1 MNAQLSSVVAL
12 IYVVVGGI
20 AVCLMLELK
29 GRARDR
35 NINSILIFL
44 HRFLGYL
51 FTAIYV
57 VMLYFMIMKISSYQ
71 EELSPRVVLHV
82 ALGIGLA
89 PLIFVKIL
97 IARRHKLL
105 TSHLLGLGVTILL
118 FSFVL
123 TGLTAGHYFLHKSDL
138 RYIALSELDTSVLDV
153 SLGRLI
159 LKKKCGKC
167 HTLERVFRSFK
178 SEKGWEKTINRMAT
192 LDAPNIRDFDIK
204 QIMHFLVEQQKTR
217 KGSAALVEKEIGETL
232 INRKCSVCHSLE
244 RVYSAEMDE
253 KQWSDTIDEMVE
265 ISGNPN
271 HLSQREK
278 LEIIRF
284 LSTN

>member
-12 IYVVVGGI
+12 IYVIVGGM

-51 FTAIYV
+51 FTAIF
-57 VMLYFMIMKISSYQ
+57 L
-71 EELSPRVVLHV
+71 
-82 ALGIGLA
+82 
-89 PLIFVKIL
+89 KIL

-105 TSHLLGLGVTILL
+105 RSHLLGLGVTILL
-118 FSFVL
+118 FSFIL

-159 LKKKCGKC
+159 LNKKCGKC

-204 QIMHFLVEQQKTR
+204 QIIHFLVEQQKTR
-217 KGSAALVEKEIGETL
+217 KGSATLVEKEIGETL
-232 INRKCSVCHSLE
+232 INRKCAVCHSLE

-253 KQWSDTIDEMVE
+253 KQWSDTIDEMIE

-271 HLSQREK
+271 YLSQREK
-278 LEIIRF
+278 TEIIRF

>member
-1 MNAQLSSVVAL
+1 MNAQLSSVIAL

-57 VMLYFMIMKISSYQ
+57 VMLYFMIMKISTYQ

-82 ALGIGLA
+82 ALGISLA
-89 PLIFVKIL
+89 PLIALKIL
-97 IARRHKLL
+97 LARRYKLL
-105 TSHLLGLGVTILL
+105 TSHLIGLGVTI
-118 FSFVL
+118 FVFAFAL
-123 TGLTAGHYFLHKSDL
+123 TGLTAGHYILHKTDL
-138 RYIALSELDTSVLDV
+138 RYISVSKTDVGFLDV
-153 SLGRLI
+153 NVGRLI
-159 LKKKCGKC
+159 LNKKCGKC
-167 HTLERVFRSFK
+167 HTLERVFKSFK
-178 SEKGWEKTINRMAT
+178 SKTGWEKTTNRMAS
-192 LDAPNIRDFDIK
+192 LDAPNIRAFDIK
-204 QIMHFLVEQQKTR
+204 QIVHFLVEQQKTR
-217 KGSAALVEKEIGETL
+217 KASAALVEKEIGETL
-232 INRKCSVCHSLE
+232 VNRKCSVCHSLE

-278 LEIIRF
+278 SEIIRF